1 MTDIIKLNGIEKYYG
16 FKSNRVVALSGV
28 NLTIKEGEFLAL
40 VGKSGCGKTTLLNIL
55 GGLDIPDKG
64 TYVCDENDITSY
76 SPSQLAKFRKNY
88 IGFVVQHFALIPNY
102 TVFDNIA
109 LPLRYKNMDK
119 TDIKNRVMEL
129 LNDFDLETRAHAY
142 PNELSGG
149 QSQRVAIAR
158 AIASRPPIILA
169 DEPTGELDS
178 KTTRQILEI
187 LRKLNEQGH
196 TIIMVTH
203 DLEVSNYCER
213 TLSMSDGFLT
223 NY

>member
-1 MTDIIKLNGIEKYYG
+1 MLFLII
-16 FKSNRVVALSGV
+16 
-28 NLTIKEGEFLAL
+28 
-40 VGKSGCGKTTLLNIL
+40 
-55 GGLDIPDKG
+55 
-64 TYVCDENDITSY
+64 
-76 SPSQLAKFRKNY
+76 
-88 IGFVVQHFALIPNY
+88 
-102 TVFDNIA
+102 
-109 LPLRYKNMDK
+109 
-119 TDIKNRVMEL
+119 EL